1 MLPRTA
7 LAIATGTLA
16 LAIPAAGNGAVVS
29 FGYGGATAKT
39 PIVGSD
45 QHLPPLSVTTDYL
58 VSPAMGANIVALRQS
73 GGYTADING
82 TVSRARTYLDSWL
95 DRTCGKKASVA
106 KVRKC
111 KAMVVS
117 DMDDTLVSWYQYYAD
132 PAVNWTENPPV
143 QDQIMQACGTP
154 AIQPSVNLL
163 RRAKARGVAI
173 VVISGRKQAQAPY
186 TASCLETIGVTGV
199 RQIILRSPQA
209 EALTAAVYKSR
220 ARAGLEKKGWKI
232 ALSLGDQVS
241 DMSLG
246 HADAGFL
253 LPNPMYFIP

>member
-1 MLPRTA
+1 MRPRTA
-7 LAIATGTLA
+7 IALTAAAAA
-16 LAIPAAGNGAVVS
+16 LAIPAASNGAVVS
-29 FGYGGATAKT
+29 LGFGGATAKT

-45 QHLPPLSVTTDYL
+45 QHLPPLAVTTDYL

-82 TVSRARTYLDSWL
+82 TVSRARTYLDGWL
-95 DRTCGKKASVA
+95 DRTCGKNAPVA
-106 KVRKC
+106 KVRRC
-111 KAMVVS
+111 KAMVVT
-117 DMDDTLVSWYQYYAD
+117 DMDDTLVSWYQYYST
-132 PAVNWTENPPV
+132 PSVNWTENPPV

-173 VVISGRKQAQAPY
+173 VVITGRKQATLPY
-186 TASCLETIGVTGV
+186 TASCLGKIGVTGV
-199 RQIILRSPQA
+199 KQIILRSPQQ
-209 EALTAAVYKSR
+209 ETLTAAVYKSR
-220 ARAGLEKKGWKI
+220 ARAGLEKQGWKI
-232 ALSLGDQVS
+232 ALSIGDQVS
-241 DMSLG
+241 DMSRG

>member
-1 MLPRTA
+1 MNARTA
-7 LAIATGTLA
+7 AA
-16 LAIPAAGNGAVVS
+16 LAAASALLAVPAASHGAIVA
-29 FGYGGATAKT
+29 FGYGGATGRT

-45 QHLPPLSVTTDYL
+45 QHLPPLAVTKDYL

-73 GGYTADING
+73 GRYTSDIIG
-82 TVSRARTYLDSWL
+82 TASRATTYLDRWL
-95 DRTCGKKASVA
+95 DRTCGEKASVA
-106 KVRKC
+106 KVRRC

-154 AIQPSVNLL
+154 AIQPSINVL

-186 TASCLETIGVTGV
+186 TASCLEKIGVTGV
-199 RQIILRSPQA
+199 KQLILRSPQQ
-209 EALTAAVYKSR
+209 EALTAEVFKSR
-220 ARAGLEKKGWKI
+220 ARAGLERQGWKI
-232 ALSLGDQVS
+232 ALSIGDQVS
-241 DMSLG
+241 DMSGG